1 MIDTPSPHVLSQT
14 ASRYDILAEQQ
25 PAFGAYAPRRLQS
38 FLIGLAEKTPLGRG
52 RVRWIM
58 SAIIAFI
65 RPGPIDVWRFGF
77 KQRLHHYGRYFVEKK
92 MLLHIQDYDRR
103 ELARLRT
110 AIHPGFR
117 FVDLGANAGLYVF
130 AVKSWDAYAKI
141 LAIEANP
148 IYANRLKFNIAANVL
163 ENVSV
168 VNAAAGA
175 TSGTGQYY
183 PHTESMTGSGTS
195 IEVPMMTLH
204 AMLQAAGF
212 DRLDAMK
219 VDIEGYEDRVLLP
232 FFETAPRLLWPRL
245 MIVEVWTTA
254 FRDECLKRGYRIV
267 MQESNMNIIFELF
280 NG

>member
-1 MIDTPSPHVLSQT
+1 MIDAARAHGLSQT
-14 ASRYDILAEQQ
+14 ASRYDIPAAQQ
-25 PAFGAYAPRRLQS
+25 PEFGAYAPTRLQS
-38 FLIGLAEKTPLGRG
+38 FLIGLAENTPLGRG
-52 RVRWIM
+52 RLRWIM
-58 SAIIAFI
+58 SAMIALI
-65 RPGPIDVWRFGF
+65 RPGPIDAWRFGF

-130 AVKSWDAYAKI
+130 AVKHCDADAKI

-148 IYANRLKFNIAANVL
+148 IYANRLEFNVAANVL
-163 ENVSV
+163 QNVSV

-175 TSGTGQYY
+175 ASGVGQYY

-232 FFETAPRLLWPRL
+232 FFETAPRSLWPRL
-245 MIVEVWTTA
+245 MIVEVWTAA
-254 FRDECLKRGYRIV
+254 FREECLKRGYRIV
-267 MQESNMNIIFELF
+267 MQEPNVNIVFELS
-280 NG
+280 NV